1 MEGTKIIGICVGT
14 LDDKE
19 GPKAI
24 CFKGIAPNL
33 AKKIVFKTMVGSYSF
48 TDSEKA
54 DYSADESI
62 IPIQEENIITFTQFF
77 TIKKSD
83 VRGKE
88 KRFSISLLFKR
99 EDRLTVYQEA
109 SYLSAFIDNLKQYMK
124 KHHLSNNEFSQELL
138 KNFDNLMN
146 ESIKFGILEDSELK
160 NKVQIICPI
169 CHNKNQVSI
178 PKLLAGMK
186 IAEHRI
192 FKDDICSHQ
201 FTVYIDSKLNIL
213 GYKKTDVDLKEIKEK
228 IGNLNSPYDSIFEVA
243 KS

>member
-1 MEGTKIIGICVGT
+1 
-14 LDDKE
+14 
-19 GPKAI
+19 
-24 CFKGIAPNL
+24 
-33 AKKIVFKTMVGSYSF
+33 MVGSYSF

-54 DYSADESI
+54 DYSADEST
-62 IPIQEENIITFTQFF
+62 IQEENIITFTQFF
-77 TIKKSD
+77 TIKKRD